1 MSKISEQAIE
11 NNELDDKTEFVI
23 SDDDFGF
30 LIDSEGN
37 LKTVFGPDELF
48 DAPPESVQRILD
60 IFGVDSADL
69 IMRAGSTI
77 H

>member
-1 MSKISEQAIE
+1 MSKRIERQEALDLSEPVEFSIE
-11 NNELDDKTEFVI
+11 D
-23 SDDDFGF
+23 SDFGF

-48 DAPPESVQRILD
+48 DEPPEAVQKILD
-60 IFGVDSADL
+60 MFGVDSAEL
-69 IMRAGSTI
+69 IMRAGTTL

>member
-11 NNELDDKTEFVI
+11 NTELDDKTEFVI

-60 IFGVDSADL
+60 IFGVDSVDL
-69 IMRAGSTI
+69 VMRAGSTI